1 METLNV
7 WKILAL
13 ITMVICVG
21 CVGPKPHSG
30 AGTGA
35 GGTEANIS
43 GTGDASS
50 GAGTGT
56 GGEAESSGTGDA
68 SSGAGT
74 GTGGTS
80 KQLCSLNTLKKQ
92 KSPEQ
97 GLFLNQ
103 V

>member
-1 METLNV
+1 MEKFNV

-13 ITMVICVG
+13 ITIVFCVG
-21 CVGPKPHSG
+21 CAGPKAHTG

-35 GGTEANIS
+35 GGTEANTS

-56 GGEAESSGTGDA
+56 GATKTESSGTGDA

-74 GTGGTS
+74 GTGGTA
-80 KQLCSLNTLKKQ
+80 K
-92 KSPEQ
+92 
-97 GLFLNQ
+97 
-103 V
+103 

>member
-1 METLNV
+1 METFNV

-13 ITMVICVG
+13 ITIVFCVG
-21 CVGPKPHSG
+21 CAAPKPHGG

-56 GGEAESSGTGDA
+56 GGTETESSGTGDA
-68 SSGAGT
+68 TSGAGT
-74 GTGGTS
+74 GTGGTA
-80 KQLCSLNTLKKQ
+80 K
-92 KSPEQ
+92 
-97 GLFLNQ
+97 
-103 V
+103 